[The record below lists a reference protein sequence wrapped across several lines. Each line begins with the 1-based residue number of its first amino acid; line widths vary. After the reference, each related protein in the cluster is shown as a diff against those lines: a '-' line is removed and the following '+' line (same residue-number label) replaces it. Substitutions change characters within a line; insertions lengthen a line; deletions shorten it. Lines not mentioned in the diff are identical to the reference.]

1 MASQDDF
8 QEIPAHKQG
17 MSSTAKVLL
26 ILGSIAGVVLLA
38 CCGFGFYIFFHVQE
52 FAKDFAKNMNI
63 SATQNPAEVRERTQ
77 DMLHIDI
84 PDDFKP
90 VQAMEFMIMKWAV
103 YQGKS
108 GPQSMLIIMEM
119 GQQMI
124 EQGRN
129 RDAKQQRDE
138 MVQQLRQQPQ
148 VGTMEEIEEESRETR
163 TFTIGGKPVEF
174 DFIKGKTRGS
184 QAVVHRVV
192 GVIPTETGIVLV
204 MLTVPEADYN
214 EEQVTRML
222 ESIRPA
228 DEESE
233 ETASPEAGPS
243 GEMPA
248 DQNRPDQPDADA
260 DDQADSSQ

>member
-8 QEIPAHKQG
+8 QEVPPQKQG

-26 ILGSIAGVVLLA
+26 ILGSIAGLVLLA
-38 CCGFGFYIFFHVQE
+38 CCGFGAYVFFHVQD
-52 FAKDFAKNMNI
+52 FAQNLAKNMNI

-77 DMLHIDI
+77 QILRIDI

-90 VQAMEFMIMKWAV
+90 VQAMEFMVMQWAV

-119 GQQMI
+119 NQQMI
-124 EQGRN
+124 DPGRN

-148 VGTMEEIEEESRETR
+148 VGTMEEIEEQTHETR

-192 GVIPTETGIVLV
+192 GVIPTENGIVLL
-204 MLTVPEADYN
+204 MLTVPDADYN
-214 EEQVTRML
+214 EEQITRML

-228 DEESE
+228 DEESD
-233 ETASPEAGPS
+233 ETASPEGGPS
-243 GEMPA
+243 DDMPA
-248 DQNRPDQPDADA
+248 DQNQTNQPDADA
-260 DDQADSSQ
+260 DDQTDSSP